1 MGSYGIGVSRL
12 VGAII
17 EANYNKSF
25 MKWPKSITPFQV
37 VIINLGKDDDNITM
51 KATNLYQKLVYNKI
65 DVILDDTDASP
76 SSKFKNFELIGIPF
90 QIIVGS
96 KHNDDEF
103 EFKELGHE
111 SKIVNLEILISILK
125 EEYLNC

>member
-17 EANYNKSF
+17 EAFYDNNF

-37 VIINLGKDDDNITM
+37 VIINLGKDNDNVTI
-51 KATNLYQKLVYNKI
+51 KAQNLYQKLLNNKF

-76 SSKFKNFELIGIPF
+76 LTVQNFDIMNTFK
-90 QIIVGS
+90 
-96 KHNDDEF
+96 
-103 EFKELGHE
+103 
-111 SKIVNLEILISILK
+111 
-125 EEYLNC
+125 